1 MSDLVAAAHI
11 ASATVA
17 RVQELLGQRRTAQRR
32 GRQRATRVEPVD
44 PDFVFFHLGKTG
56 GGSVRQFLRPIRT
69 RWAGVG
75 HDGTLDGI
83 ATRWPGTP
91 IVFFVRDPVT
101 RFVSGFNNFRRGVVH
116 KPLGKVPSQIELI
129 AYTVFPTANHL
140 AEALTS
146 DDERMRST
154 AEWAM
159 GSLGFLANHLTH
171 NLDSPATVDRHLAQI
186 ALIGLFEEFADSVEA
201 MRSALHL
208 PDSLRLPEDESRAHR
223 GLSHVPSG
231 LSPAGRAAVA
241 HWYRDDIA
249 IYEHCCAIHRFQMQG
264 LRNA

>member
-1 MSDLVAAAHI
+1 MDGAVARAQI

-32 GRQRATRVEPVD
+32 GRQRADRVEPVD

-69 RWAGVG
+69 SWAGVG
-75 HDGTLDGI
+75 HDGTLDDI

-101 RFVSGFNNFRRGVVH
+101 RFVSGFNNYRRGVVH

-146 DDERMRST
+146 DDERMRSA

-159 GSLGFLANHLTH
+159 GSLGFLTNHLTH
-171 NLDSPATVDRHLAQI
+171 NLGSPATVDRHLANI

-201 MRSALHL
+201 MRTALHL
-208 PDSLRLPEDESRAHR
+208 PDSLRLPDDESRAHR
-223 GLSHVPSG
+223 GLSHVPSA
-231 LSPAGRAAVA
+231 LSPAGRAAIA

-249 IYEHCCAIHRFQMQG
+249 LYDHCRAIHHRQVQG
-264 LRNA
+264 LRSA